1 MIPWRLAGWLL
12 LAAALASVG
21 GWAGYRARDHQVA
34 MLRAELA
41 SVRADGDTARGQI
54 AAQQAATVAL
64 AEAAD
69 AHARRLAA
77 DAARARQTARDQGAV
92 IEEVLRSV
100 PSPPAP
106 TAAACQPVEDLLR
119 GYARAARDARRV
131 PSVPNRPAAP
141 AAPGTGAVRGA
152 GAGSAGAADGAAAG

>member
-1 MIPWRLAGWLL
+1 MTPRLIGWLL
-12 LAAALASVG
+12 LAAALIAVG
-21 GWAGYRARDHQVA
+21 GWGGYRARDHQVA
-34 MLRAELA
+34 LLRAELA
-41 SVRADGDTARGQI
+41 RAKADADTARGQI

-64 AEAAD
+64 ADAAD

-77 DAARARQTARDQGAV
+77 DAARARQMARDQGAV

-119 GYARAARDARRV
+119 GYARAARAARGV
-131 PSVPNRPAAP
+131 PDVPDRPAAP
-141 AAPGTGAVRGA
+141 SAPSSGAVRGA
-152 GAGSAGAADGAAAG
+152 GAGSAVAADGAVAG